1 VAFYDI
7 LVLISL
13 ILWIIF
19 GSGLIISLILIVPRI
34 LRAFSE
40 FDRVTDA
47 ITNRMLPIME
57 RIDGTVQDVAK
68 ITDAAMAS
76 VERIDE
82 TVGNVTD
89 SVERMLD
96 VAEERVSDVNALV
109 TVAVEEAE
117 DTFLSTAGI
126 LRAIRGRDVRKKRR
140 DRRQPDRKNRKKRK
154 DRDRW
159 LRGGERRT
167 GDAHATLLRLPAF
180 QAIGQR
186 DLPVVRDIVLFMA
199 AAIVAINF
207 IVDMT
212 YTYLDPRLR
221 ND

>member
-34 LRAFSE
+34 LRAVSE

-140 DRRQPDRKNRKKRK
+140 DRRQPDRKKRKKRK

-159 LRGGERRT
+159 LRGGERR
-167 GDAHATLLRLPAF
+167 RL
-180 QAIGQR
+180 G
-186 DLPVVRDIVLFMA
+186 
-199 AAIVAINF
+199 
-207 IVDMT
+207 
-212 YTYLDPRLR
+212 
-221 ND
+221 

>member
-1 VAFYDI
+1 MAFYDI

-140 DRRQPDRKNRKKRK
+140 DRRQPDRKKRKKRK
-154 DRDRW
+154 DGDRW
-159 LRGGERRT
+159 LRGGKRR
-167 GDAHATLLRLPAF
+167 RL
-180 QAIGQR
+180 G
-186 DLPVVRDIVLFMA
+186 
-199 AAIVAINF
+199 
-207 IVDMT
+207 
-212 YTYLDPRLR
+212 
-221 ND
+221 

>member
-1 VAFYDI
+1 MAFYDI

-57 RIDGTVQDVAK
+57 RIDGTAQDVAK

-96 VAEERVSDVNALV
+96 VAEDRVSDVNALV

-140 DRRQPDRKNRKKRK
+140 DRRQPDRKKRKKRK

-159 LRGGERRT
+159 LRGGERR
-167 GDAHATLLRLPAF
+167 RL
-180 QAIGQR
+180 G
-186 DLPVVRDIVLFMA
+186 
-199 AAIVAINF
+199 
-207 IVDMT
+207 
-212 YTYLDPRLR
+212 
-221 ND
+221 